1 MPSKITPINQEQY
14 DKWLTK
20 CQKNGYTA
28 VEHDMELYE
37 LPWRTK
43 QAFIRFCIRCF
54 HSLENFFTVG
64 NQQPE
69 LVPKFENVPRI
80 PKLDEEKSVEVL

>member
-1 MPSKITPINQEQY
+1 MPSKITPINHEQY

-20 CQKNGYTA
+20 CKSNGYTT

-43 QAFIRFCIRCF
+43 
-54 HSLENFFTVG
+54 
-64 NQQPE
+64 
-69 LVPKFENVPRI
+69 
-80 PKLDEEKSVEVL
+80 